1 MTKHRSTATNET
13 RSLLFS
19 EALVTAELPLMDVA
33 ESLVGLLSI
42 SVERDHCEPVDWV
55 LAGSVR
61 LSAWRTPGSN
71 WCSSSRNCSRSIF
84 KSVIVWYRFV
94 LSFDKALETIRSRCL
109 GMSAECWVNG
119 GGSWS
124 MMETRM

>member
-1 MTKHRSTATNET
+1 MRSF
-13 RSLLFS
+13 LLN
-19 EALVTAELPLMDVA
+19 EALVTLELGLEVVGA
-33 ESLVGLLSI
+33 SLIGSVSI
-42 SVERDHCEPVDWV
+42 TVERDHCGPVGWV

-61 LSAWRTPGSN
+61 LSAWRMPGSD

-94 LSFDKALETIRSRCL
+94 LSFDSAFETIRSRCL
-109 GMSAECWVNG
+109 GISAECWVNG